1 MKTPNPTM
9 TDALDEAVAGTGLVS
24 AFQQVVALPS
34 ETVVGYEALARWPE
48 LDNPSPTDVFTRAAQ
63 TGRLNTLDRACI
75 RAAARGALLGT
86 STPGMLL
93 LINCEP
99 ATTHIDPAQDDDVM
113 HAAAR
118 FRLTFE
124 VTERGLL
131 TNPRALLRKVA
142 ALRSLGFAIA
152 LDDIGSHPDSLVL
165 LDVLSPEILKL
176 DMGLI
181 QHQPDRMQART
192 VAAITAHHERTGAV
206 ICAEGIETDDH
217 LEQALAY
224 GATLGQGIRF
234 GAPGELPITPR
245 AFSWPMRTTQP
256 PTKVDPANLVLA
268 EAVPT
273 TRIVRKQTV
282 TELARHIGR
291 IAVNAETPPMILFTL
306 RGSEDIHEISSR
318 NLSAIAESSPLV
330 AVFGKHLPAELGPL
344 VRQVRLD
351 DDDPLTCESTVLVLG
366 PDTAAALIA
375 RERTF
380 PTCGPDGDGDRRY
393 EMSITFDR
401 ARVTAA
407 ARSLLDRLH

>member
-1 MKTPNPTM
+1 M
-9 TDALDEAVAGTGLVS
+9 TDALDDAVTGTGLVS

-34 ETVVGYEALARWPE
+34 ETVIGYEAFARWPQ
-48 LDNPSPTDVFTRAAQ
+48 LNNPSPIDVFTRAEQ
-63 TGRLNTLDRACI
+63 TGRLDTLDRACI

-99 ATTHIDPAQDDDVM
+99 ATTHVDPVEDDDVM
-113 HAAAR
+113 HAATR

-181 QHQPDRMQART
+181 HNQPNRMQART
-192 VAAITAHHERTGAV
+192 IAAITAHHERTGAV

-217 LEQALAY
+217 LEQALAF
-224 GATLGQGIRF
+224 GAALGQGMRF
-234 GAPGELPITPR
+234 GSPGELPTTPR
-245 AFSWPMRTTQP
+245 AFKWPVRKARL
-256 PTKVDPANLVLA
+256 PTKVEPSTLGLA
-268 EAVPT
+268 AAVPT

-282 TELARHIGR
+282 TELARHLGR
-291 IAVNAETPPMILFTL
+291 IAITAETPPMILFTL
-306 RGSEDIHEISSR
+306 QDADDVQGISSR
-318 NLSAIAESSPLV
+318 NLSIAAERSPMV
-330 AVFGKHLPAELGPL
+330 AVFGKHLPAELGPQ

-351 DDDPLTCESTVLVLG
+351 DDDPLTRESSVLVLG

-380 PTCGPDGDGDRRY
+380 PACGPDGDGDRRY

-401 ARVTAA
+401 ERVTAA
-407 ARSLLDRLH
+407 ARNLLDRLH

>member
-1 MKTPNPTM
+1 M
-9 TDALDEAVAGTGLVS
+9 TDALDDAVTGTGLVA
-24 AFQQVVALPS
+24 AFQKVVALPS

-48 LDNPSPTDVFTRAAQ
+48 LDNPSPIDVFTRAEH
-63 TGRLNTLDRACI
+63 TGRLDTLDRACI
-75 RAAARGALLGT
+75 RAAARGALLGN

-113 HAAAR
+113 RAAAR
-118 FRLTFE
+118 FRLAFE

-152 LDDIGSHPDSLVL
+152 LDDIGSNADSLVL

-224 GATLGQGIRF
+224 GATLGQGMRF
-234 GAPGELPITPR
+234 GGPAELPTTPR
-245 AFSWPMRTTQP
+245 AFSWPIRKARP
-256 PTKVDPANLVLA
+256 PMKIDPANLGLSA
-268 EAVPT
+268 TVPT

-282 TELARHIGR
+282 TELARHLGR
-291 IAVNAETPPMILFTL
+291 IAITAETPPMILFTL
-306 RGSEDIHEISSR
+306 KDSEDVQELSSR
-318 NLSAIAESSPLV
+318 TLSLIAESSPLV
-330 AVFGKHLPAELGPL
+330 AVFGKHLPTELGPQ

-351 DDDPLTCESTVLVLG
+351 DDDPLTRESTVLVLG

-380 PTCGPDGDGDRRY
+380 PACGPDGDGDRRY

-401 ARVTAA
+401 ERVTAA

>member
-1 MKTPNPTM
+1 M
-9 TDALDEAVAGTGLVS
+9 TDALDEAVTGTGLVS
-24 AFQQVVALPS
+24 KFQQVVALPS

-48 LDNPSPTDVFTRAAQ
+48 LGDPSPIDVFARAEE

-75 RAAARGALLGT
+75 RAAARGALRGC

-99 ATTHIDPAQDDDVM
+99 ATTHVDPNQDDDVM
-113 HAAAR
+113 RAASR

-142 ALRSLGFAIA
+142 ALGSSGFAIA

-165 LDVLSPEILKL
+165 LDVLAPEILKL

-234 GAPGELPITPR
+234 GRPGDLSTTPR
-245 AFSWPMRTTQP
+245 AFSRPARAKP
-256 PTKVDPANLVLA
+256 PRKVEPVNVVLA
-268 EAVPT
+268 ATIPT

-282 TELARHIGR
+282 LELARHIGR
-291 IAVNAETPPMILFTL
+291 TALAAESPPMILFTMKHTA
-306 RGSEDIHEISSR
+306 DIQR
-318 NLSAIAESSPLV
+318 FSATICP
-330 AVFGKHLPAELGPL
+330 K
-344 VRQVRLD
+344 
-351 DDDPLTCESTVLVLG
+351 T
-366 PDTAAALIA
+366 
-375 RERTF
+375 
-380 PTCGPDGDGDRRY
+380 
-393 EMSITFDR
+393 
-401 ARVTAA
+401 
-407 ARSLLDRLH
+407 

>member
-1 MKTPNPTM
+1 M
-9 TDALDEAVAGTGLVS
+9 TCVLDQAVTGRGLVS

-34 ETVVGYEALARWPE
+34 EMVVGYEALARWPA
-48 LDNPSPTDVFTRAAQ
+48 LDNPPPVDVFARAGA

-75 RAAARGALLGT
+75 RAAAHGALRDAA
-86 STPGMLL
+86 TPGMLL
-93 LINCEP
+93 LVNCEP
-99 ATTHIDPAQDDDVM
+99 ATTNIDPHEDLEVM
-113 HAAAR
+113 NAASR
-118 FRLTFE
+118 FRVTFE
-124 VTERGLL
+124 ITERGLL

-152 LDDIGSHPDSLVL
+152 LDDIGSHPDSLAL
-165 LDVLSPEILKL
+165 LDVLAPEILKL

-181 QHQPDRMQART
+181 QHQPDQMQART

-234 GAPGELPITPR
+234 GAPGQLTTTPL
-245 AFSWPMRTTQP
+245 AFSWPARTTRP
-256 PTKVDPANLVLA
+256 PTKVDPANFGLA
-268 EAVPT
+268 ADVPT

-291 IAVNAETPPMILFTL
+291 IAVSAETPPIVLFTL
-306 RGSEDIHEISSR
+306 KDCADVHELSRSS
-318 NLSAIAESSPLV
+318 LSFLAERSPLV
-330 AVFGKHLPAELGPL
+330 AVFAENLPDDLGPG
-344 VRQVRLD
+344 VRQVKLD
-351 DDDPLTCESTVLVLG
+351 RDDPLASESTVLVLG
-366 PDTAAALIA
+366 PDCAAALIA

-380 PTCGPDGDGDRRY
+380 PVCGPNDDDDPRY
-393 EMSITFDR
+393 ELSITFDR

-407 ARSLLDRLH
+407 ARSLLDRLG

>member
-1 MKTPNPTM
+1 M
-9 TDALDEAVAGTGLVS
+9 TTDTLDEAVTGTGLVS
-24 AFQQVVALPS
+24 AYQQVVTLPS
-34 ETVVGYEALARWPE
+34 ETVVGYEALARWPK
-48 LDNPSPTDVFTRAAQ
+48 LDNPSPIDVFARAQQ
-63 TGRLNTLDRACI
+63 TGRLNTLDGACI
-75 RAAARGALLGT
+75 RAAVRGALLST

-99 ATTHIDPAQDDDVM
+99 ATSHVDLAQDDDVR
-113 HAAAR
+113 HAASR

-131 TNPRALLRKVA
+131 INPRALLRKVT

-165 LDVLSPEILKL
+165 LDVLTPEILKL

-206 ICAEGIETDDH
+206 ICAEGIETEDH

-224 GATLGQGIRF
+224 GATLGQGMRF
-234 GAPGELPITPR
+234 GGPGELPHKPQ
-245 AFSWPMRTTQP
+245 AFSWPARKMQP
-256 PTKVDPANLVLA
+256 APTKVDSAKHGLA
-268 EAVPT
+268 EDVPT
-273 TRIVRKQTV
+273 TRIVRKDTV

-291 IAVNAETPPMILFTL
+291 IAVTAETPPMILFTL
-306 RGSEDIHEISSR
+306 KDTDDIHQMSQQ
-318 NLSAIAESSPLV
+318 NLSIVAERSPLV
-330 AVFGKHLPAELGPL
+330 AVFGQHLPEELGPR

-351 DDDPLTCESTVLVLG
+351 PDDPLTQESAVLVLG

-380 PTCGPDGDGDRRY
+380 PGCGPDSDEDRRY

-407 ARSLLDRLH
+407 ARSLLDRLE

>member
-1 MKTPNPTM
+1 M
-9 TDALDEAVAGTGLVS
+9 TDTLDEAVTGTGLVS

-34 ETVVGYEALARWPE
+34 ETVVGYEALARWPV
-48 LDNPSPTDVFTRAAQ
+48 LDNPSPIDVFSRAQQ
-63 TGRLNTLDRACI
+63 TGRMNTLDRACI

-99 ATTHIDPAQDDDVM
+99 ATTHVDPSQDHDVM
-113 HAAAR
+113 SAASR

-181 QHQPDRMQART
+181 QRQPDGLQART

-234 GAPGELPITPR
+234 GVPGELPSNPR
-245 AFSWPMRTTQP
+245 AFSWPARTTKA
-256 PTKVDPANLVLA
+256 PTRIDPADLGLA
-268 EAVPT
+268 AAVPT
-273 TRIVRKQTV
+273 TRIVKKETV

-291 IAVNAETPPMILFTL
+291 IAVSAETPPMILFTL
-306 RGSEDIHEISSR
+306 KDSHDIHEISHQ
-318 NLSAIAESSPLV
+318 NLAVLTERAPLV
-330 AVFGKHLPAELGPL
+330 AVFGSHLPAELGPR
-344 VRQVRLD
+344 VRQVRLEPG
-351 DDDPLTCESTVLVLG
+351 DPLTLESSVLVLG

-380 PTCGPDGDGDRRY
+380 PGCGPEADRRY

-401 ARVTAA
+401 ERVTEA
-407 ARSLLDRLH
+407 ARSLLDRLT